1 MGDPRKAK
9 KTFHRPRMIWTTDQL
24 NAELYIMGSYGLR
37 NKRELWRAE
46 TEVARI
52 RNQARALL
60 ALSAE
65 LRAEKERRLL
75 NFLNRL
81 GLAREDATLDDIL
94 NLKIEDLLER
104 RLQTIVMRKTGT
116 SSPYQARQVVSHG
129 HVSIGNRKVNIPGY
143 IVKAEEEHQIMI
155 HIEVPGAAAV
165 QPASA
170 VTSAAPG
177 SPTYVSV
184 TSSRCP
190 GPVPTADPWRPT
202 TTTPC
207 VLR

>member
-9 KTFHRPRMIWTTDQL
+9 KTFRRPRMIWTTDQL

-37 NKRELWRAE
+37 NKRELWKAQ

-81 GLAREDATLDDIL
+81 GLAREGATLDDIL
-94 NLKIEDLLER
+94 NLKVEDLLER
-104 RLQTIVMRKTGT
+104 RLQTIIMRKTGIH
-116 SSPYQARQVVSHG
+116 SPYQARQIVRHG
-129 HVSIGNRKVNIPGY
+129 HVSIGNRKVSIPSY
-143 IVKAEEEHQIMI
+143 LVKAEEERQIMM
-155 HIEVPGAAAV
+155 HIEVSPPAAV
-165 QPASA
+165 QSA
-170 VTSAAPG
+170 
-177 SPTYVSV
+177 
-184 TSSRCP
+184 
-190 GPVPTADPWRPT
+190 
-202 TTTPC
+202 
-207 VLR
+207 

>member
-37 NKRELWRAE
+37 NKRELWKAE

-65 LRAEKERRLL
+65 LRAEKEKRLL

-81 GLAREDATLDDIL
+81 RSEEHTSELQSRQYLVCRL
-94 NLKIEDLLER
+94 LLE
-104 RLQTIVMRKTGT
+104 K
-116 SSPYQARQVVSHG
+116 
-129 HVSIGNRKVNIPGY
+129 K
-143 IVKAEEEHQIMI
+143 
-155 HIEVPGAAAV
+155 
-165 QPASA
+165 
-170 VTSAAPG
+170 
-177 SPTYVSV
+177 
-184 TSSRCP
+184 
-190 GPVPTADPWRPT
+190 
-202 TTTPC
+202 
-207 VLR
+207 

>member
-9 KTFHRPRMIWTTDQL
+9 KLYRRPRMIWTTDQL

-37 NKRELWRAE
+37 NKRELWKAQ

-65 LRAEKERRLL
+65 ARAEKEKRLL

-81 GLAREDATLDDIL
+81 GLAKEGATLDDIL

-104 RLQTIVMRKTGT
+104 RLQTIVMKKSGNK
-116 SSPYQARQVVSHG
+116 SPYQARQLVSHR

-143 IVKAEEEHQIMI
+143 LVRTEEEPQILL
-155 HIEVPGAAAV
+155 HIEVPSAVGA
-165 QPASA
+165 QPAS
-170 VTSAAPG
+170 
-177 SPTYVSV
+177 
-184 TSSRCP
+184 
-190 GPVPTADPWRPT
+190 
-202 TTTPC
+202 
-207 VLR
+207 

>member
-9 KTFHRPRMIWTTDQL
+9 KLYRRPRMIWTTDQL

-37 NKRELWRAE
+37 NKRELWKAQ

-65 LRAEKERRLL
+65 ARAEKEKRLL

-81 GLAREDATLDDIL
+81 GLAKEGATLDDIL

-104 RLQTIVMRKTGT
+104 RLQTIVMKKSGIK
-116 SSPYQARQVVSHG
+116 SPYQARQLVSHR

-143 IVKAEEEHQIMI
+143 LVRTEEEPQILL
-155 HIEVPGAAAV
+155 HIEVPSAVGA
-165 QPASA
+165 QPAS
-170 VTSAAPG
+170 
-177 SPTYVSV
+177 
-184 TSSRCP
+184 
-190 GPVPTADPWRPT
+190 
-202 TTTPC
+202 
-207 VLR
+207 

>member
-37 NKRELWRAE
+37 NKRELWKAQ

-60 ALSAE
+60 ALSTEA
-65 LRAEKERRLL
+65 RAEKEKRLL

-81 GLAREDATLDDIL
+81 GLAKEGAGLDEIL
-94 NLKIEDLLER
+94 NLKVEDLLER
-104 RLQTIVMRKTGT
+104 RLQTIVMKKSGT
-116 SSPYQARQVVSHG
+116 KSPYQARQIVSHG

-143 IVKAEEEHQIMI
+143 LVRTDEEPQILL
-155 HIEVPGAAAV
+155 HVELPSAAAAA
-165 QPASA
+165 QPAS
-170 VTSAAPG
+170 
-177 SPTYVSV
+177 
-184 TSSRCP
+184 
-190 GPVPTADPWRPT
+190 
-202 TTTPC
+202 
-207 VLR
+207 

>member
-9 KTFHRPRMIWTTDQL
+9 KLYRRPRMIWTTDQL

-37 NKRELWRAE
+37 NKRELWKAQ

-65 LRAEKERRLL
+65 ARAEKEKRLL

-81 GLAREDATLDDIL
+81 GLAKEGATLDDIL

-104 RLQTIVMRKTGT
+104 RLQTIVMKKSGIK
-116 SSPYQARQVVSHG
+116 SPYQARQLVSHR

-143 IVKAEEEHQIMI
+143 LVRTEEEPQILL
-155 HIEVPGAAAV
+155 HIEVP
-165 QPASA
+165 SA
-170 VTSAAPG
+170 VGAQP
-177 SPTYVSV
+177 VS
-184 TSSRCP
+184 
-190 GPVPTADPWRPT
+190 
-202 TTTPC
+202 
-207 VLR
+207 

>member
-9 KTFHRPRMIWTTDQL
+9 KTFRRPRMIWTADQL
-24 NAELYIMGSYGLR
+24 NAELYAMGSYGLR
-37 NKRELWRAE
+37 NKRELWKAQ

-94 NLKIEDLLER
+94 NLKVEDLLER
-104 RLQTIVMRKTGT
+104 RLQTIVMKKTGT
-116 SSPYQARQVVSHG
+116 NSPYYARQIVTHG
-129 HVSIGNRKVNIPGY
+129 HVSVGNRKVNIPSY
-143 IVKAEEEHQIMI
+143 IVKAEEEPQILI
-155 HIEVPGAAAV
+155 HIEVSSAAAA
-165 QPASA
+165 QPAS
-170 VTSAAPG
+170 
-177 SPTYVSV
+177 
-184 TSSRCP
+184 
-190 GPVPTADPWRPT
+190 
-202 TTTPC
+202 
-207 VLR
+207 